1 MWTLHVITIT
11 YQGNQGIYDSGIIL
25 FNNYY
30 TCTCPGYCNVK
41 LNVINYI
48 IKY

>member
-11 YQGNQGIYDSGIIL
+11 YQGIYVYSGIIL
-25 FNNYY
+25 FNNNY
-30 TCTCPGYCNVK
+30 TCTCQGYCNGK